1 MADADVLAYF
11 SGTTISTDLFRLFCG
26 HEVLGVGIART
37 VYTCPIRPDL
47 VVKVE
52 VPSKS
57 FQNVLEWEF
66 WKTWSHDKLMRR
78 WLAPCEAI
86 SQCGS
91 VLLQYRT
98 QPVAKLPDRMPEFL
112 TDTKRSNYGRFRGR
126 IVCHDYGMVVA
137 RVSPALRKVDWRD
150 E

>member
-11 SGTTISTDLFRLFCG
+11 SGTTISTDLFRIFCG
-26 HEVLGVGIART
+26 EVIGSGSART
-37 VYTCPIRPDL
+37 VYACTIRPDL

-52 VPSKS
+52 TPAES
-57 FQNVLEWEF
+57 FQNILEWEF
-66 WKTWSHDKLMRR
+66 WKTWSHDKVMRK

-86 SQCGS
+86 SSCGT

-98 QPVAKLPDRMPEFL
+98 QPVTKLPDRMPQWL

-137 RVSPALRKVDWRD
+137 GASPIMRKVIWRD